1 MMRYSVC
8 NELFGSLSLDESCKI
23 AREAGFSGIEFAP
36 YTVFGDFSSGDIN
49 RGLAAMRRALD
60 AEGLAFVGFH
70 WLMTKPTGLHL
81 ATPDSALRAKSRDHL
96 GRLLEAAGALG
107 GGVLIL
113 GSPKQRM
120 SLPGQGREAATSLL
134 CETLSELAP
143 LAGSCSSKIL
153 IEQLS
158 PDQTDVVNSMEE
170 AVACVRSIGSKAIE
184 GMFDFHNATSESE
197 PWHELARK
205 HYAHIGHIHINEI
218 DGRAPGTG
226 NSDYRPTY
234 DVLFEKCYDKWISIE
249 IFEIPEDPASTL
261 GASMKLF
268 ETLERR

>member
-1 MMRYSVC
+1 
-8 NELFGSLSLDESCKI
+8 
-23 AREAGFSGIEFAP
+23 
-36 YTVFGDFSSGDIN
+36 
-49 RGLAAMRRALD
+49 
-60 AEGLAFVGFH
+60 
-70 WLMTKPTGLHL
+70 
-81 ATPDSALRAKSRDHL
+81 
-96 GRLLEAAGALG
+96 
-107 GGVLIL
+107 
-113 GSPKQRM
+113 
-120 SLPGQGREAATSLL
+120 
-134 CETLSELAP
+134 
-143 LAGSCSSKIL
+143 
-153 IEQLS
+153 
-158 PDQTDVVNSMEE
+158 VNSMEE